1 MDEDQLKLMNKEL
14 WAIVNKH
21 VGPTDQSI
29 LFALSGSMMKIAIQ
43 MYTVVLKDEDIEGGL
58 DIVAGDIPK
67 MREQMSSQIGERT
80 LH

>member
-1 MDEDQLKLMNKEL
+1 MD
-14 WAIVNKH
+14 H
-21 VGPTDQSI
+21 VQHSYQSI

-43 MYTVVLKDEDIEGGL
+43 MYTVVLKDEDIEGVL
-58 DIVAGDIPK
+58 EIVAGDIPK